1 MYHKQKT
8 IRSVLLAAVLALSL
22 LLGGCGVD
30 DVSPTTQS
38 TSPTVQTTLP
48 ETYQPDTQPETTVP
62 TLPQGSEL
70 QVRFLDVGQADAALI
85 SCDGHHM
92 LIDGG
97 NRGDSNLI
105 YSVLQREEISYLD
118 MVVAT
123 HAHEDHIGGL
133 PGAFQYA
140 SAGLTLSPVTA
151 YDSDVFETFVA
162 KAREKGGGLT
172 VPEPGDTYP
181 LGSATVTI
189 LGVNGAEDTNNTSIV
204 LRIDYG
210 ETSFLFT
217 GDAERE
223 AEQVILDSGLPLSAT
238 VLKVGHHGS
247 DTSTSYPFLRE
258 IMPQYAVISVGT
270 GNSYGH
276 PTEETLSR
284 LRDADVKV
292 FRTDMQGDIV
302 FTSDGKTV
310 TAQTQ
315 RNQNADTL
323 GPVTPTQ
330 PPESQPEEE
339 TQAPSQ
345 EEIRVLAWPETVGQ
359 NETAT
364 VTIQGLPNTTYS
376 ITVHY
381 KSGPS
386 AAEGLEDKTSDGSGQ
401 VSWSWKVGGR
411 TSPGTFNITVSGGG
425 ETLTLPFTVTE

>member
-38 TSPTVQTTLP
+38 TSPTVQTTRP

-70 QVRFLDVGQADAALI
+70 QVRFLDVGQADAALV

-140 SAGLTLSPVTA
+140 SAGLTLCPVTA
-151 YDSDVFETFVA
+151 YDSDVFETFA
-162 KAREKGGGLT
+162 ARAREKGGGLT

-247 DTSTSYPFLRE
+247 DTSTTYPFLRE
-258 IMPQYAVISVGT
+258 IMPQYAVISVGA

-276 PTEETLSR
+276 PCEDTLSR

-323 GPVTPTQ
+323 GPVTPTE
-330 PPESQPEEE
+330 PPETQPEEE

-364 VTIQGLPNTTYS
+364 VTIQGLPNTLYS

-411 TSPGTFNITVSGGG
+411 TSPGTFSITVSGGG
-425 ETLTLPFTVTE
+425 QTRTLPFTVTE

>member
-1 MYHKQKT
+1 MYQKQKT
-8 IRSVLLAAVLALSL
+8 IRSVLLAGVLILSL
-22 LLGGCGVD
+22 ILGGCGVD
-30 DVSPTTQS
+30 DVSPTAQS
-38 TSPTVQTTLP
+38 TSPTVQTTQP
-48 ETYQPDTQPETTVP
+48 ETSQPDTQPETTVP

-105 YSVLQREEISYLD
+105 YAVLQREEIAYLD

-140 SAGLTLSPVTA
+140 SAGLTLCPVTT
-151 YDSDVFETFVA
+151 YDSEVFETFAA

-172 VPEPGDTYP
+172 VPQPGDTYP

-189 LGVNGAEDTNNTSIV
+189 LGVNGEADTNNTSIV

-210 ETSFLFT
+210 QTSFLFT

-223 AEQVILDSGLPLSAT
+223 AEQVILDSGLPLEAT

-247 DTSTSYPFLRE
+247 DTSTTYPFLRE

-284 LRDADVKV
+284 LRDAGVKV

-302 FTSDGKTV
+302 CTSDGKTV
-310 TAQTQ
+310 PVQPQ

-323 GPVTPTQ
+323 GPAAPTEPPETQ
-330 PPESQPEEE
+330 PE

-345 EEIRVLAWPETVGQ
+345 EGIQVLAWPETVGR

-376 ITVHY
+376 ITVNY

-386 AAEGLEDKTSDGSGQ
+386 SAQGLEDKTSDGSGQ
-401 VSWSWKVGGR
+401 VSWSWKVSGR

>member
-38 TSPTVQTTLP
+38 TSPTVQTTLS

-151 YDSDVFETFVA
+151 YDSDVFETFA
-162 KAREKGGGLT
+162 ARAQERGGGLT
-172 VPEPGDTYP
+172 VPQPGDTYP

-223 AEQVILDSGLPLSAT
+223 AEQVILDSGLPLGAT

-258 IMPQYAVISVGT
+258 IMPQYAVISVGA

-323 GPVTPTQ
+323 GPVTPTE
-330 PPESQPEEE
+330 PPETQPEEE

-386 AAEGLEDKTSDGSGQ
+386 AAEGLEDKTSDNSGQ

-411 TSPGTFNITVSGGG
+411 TSPGTFSITVSGGG

>member
-38 TSPTVQTTLP
+38 TSPTVQTTQP
-48 ETYQPDTQPETTVP
+48 ETSQPETTVP

-70 QVRFLDVGQADAALI
+70 QVRFLDVGQADAALV

-140 SAGLTLSPVTA
+140 SAGLTLSPVTT
-151 YDSDVFETFVA
+151 YDSDVFETFA
-162 KAREKGGGLT
+162 ARAREKGGGLT

-210 ETSFLFT
+210 ETAFLFT

-223 AEQVILDSGLPLSAT
+223 AEQVILDSGLPLGAT

-247 DTSTSYPFLRE
+247 DTSTTYPFLRE

-276 PTEETLSR
+276 PCEDTLSR

-364 VTIQGLPNTTYS
+364 VTIQGLPNTLYS

-411 TSPGTFNITVSGGG
+411 TSPGTFSITVSGGG
-425 ETLTLPFTVTE
+425 QTRTLPFTVTE

>member
-1 MYHKQKT
+1 MYQKQKT
-8 IRSVLLAAVLALSL
+8 IWSVLLAAVLILSL
-22 LLGGCGVD
+22 LLWGCGVD

-38 TSPTVQTTLP
+38 TSPTLQT
-48 ETYQPDTQPETTVP
+48 TQPETSQPETTTP
-62 TLPQGSEL
+62 TLPQDSEL
-70 QVRFLDVGQADAALI
+70 VVRFLDVGQADAALI

-105 YSVLQREEISYLD
+105 YSVLQREEISYFD

-151 YDSDVFETFVA
+151 YDSDVFETFAA
-162 KAREKGGGLT
+162 KAQEKGGGLT
-172 VPEPGDTYP
+172 VPQAGDTYP

-247 DTSTSYPFLRE
+247 DTSTTYPFLRE

-276 PTEETLSR
+276 PCEDTLSR
-284 LRDADVKV
+284 LRDADVEV

-302 FTSDGKTV
+302 CTSDGKTV
-310 TAQTQ
+310 TVQPQ

-323 GPVTPTQ
+323 GPAAPTE
-330 PPESQPEEE
+330 PPETQPEEE

-345 EEIRVLAWPETVGQ
+345 EGIQVLAWPETVGR

-364 VTIQGLPNTTYS
+364 VTIQGLPNTNYS
-376 ITVHY
+376 ITVNY

-386 AAEGLEDKTSDGSGQ
+386 SAEGLEDKTSDGSGQ

-411 TSPGTFNITVSGGG
+411 TSPGTFHITVSGGG
-425 ETLTLPFTVTE
+425 ETLTLPFTITE

>member
-151 YDSDVFETFVA
+151 YDSDVFETFA
-162 KAREKGGGLT
+162 ARAREKGGGLT

-181 LGSATVTI
+181 LGSAAVTI

-386 AAEGLEDKTSDGSGQ
+386 AAEGLEDKTSDNSGQ

-411 TSPGTFNITVSGGG
+411 TSPGTFSITVSGGG
-425 ETLTLPFTVTE
+425 QTRTLPFTVTE

>member
-1 MYHKQKT
+1 MYQKQKT
-8 IRSVLLAAVLALSL
+8 IRSVLLAGMLALSL

-30 DVSPTTQS
+30 HVSTTTQS
-38 TSPTVQTTLP
+38 TSPTVQTT
-48 ETYQPDTQPETTVP
+48 QPDTQPETTAP
-62 TLPQGSEL
+62 TLPQDSEL
-70 QVRFLDVGQADAALI
+70 QVRFLDVGQADAALV

-151 YDSDVFETFVA
+151 YDSDVFETFAA
-162 KAREKGGGLT
+162 KAQEKGGGLT

-189 LGVNGAEDTNNTSIV
+189 LGVNGAEDINNTSIV

-210 ETSFLFT
+210 ETAFLFT

-223 AEQVILDSGLPLSAT
+223 AEQVILDSGLPLGAT

-247 DTSTSYPFLRE
+247 DTSTTYPFLRE

-276 PTEETLSR
+276 PCEDTLSR
-284 LRDADVKV
+284 LRDADVEV

-302 FTSDGKTV
+302 CASDGKTV
-310 TAQTQ
+310 TVQPQ
-315 RNQNADTL
+315 RNQDADTL
-323 GPVTPTQ
+323 GPATPTE
-330 PPESQPEEE
+330 PPETQPEEE

-345 EEIRVLAWPETVGQ
+345 EGIQVLAWPERVGR

-364 VTIQGLPNTTYS
+364 VTIQALPNTTYS
-376 ITVHY
+376 ITVNY
-381 KSGPS
+381 KSGLSS
-386 AAEGLEDKTSDGSGQ
+386 AQGLEGKTSDGSGQ
-401 VSWSWKVGGR
+401 VSWSWKVGGH
-411 TSPGTFNITVSGGG
+411 TGPGTFHITVSGGG

>member
-1 MYHKQKT
+1 MYQKQKT
-8 IRSVLLAAVLALSL
+8 IWSVLLAAVLTLSL

-38 TSPTVQTTLP
+38 TSPTLQT
-48 ETYQPDTQPETTVP
+48 TQPETSQPETTTP

-140 SAGLTLSPVTA
+140 SAGLTLCPVTA
-151 YDSDVFETFVA
+151 YDSDVFETFA
-162 KAREKGGGLT
+162 ARAQEKGGGLT
-172 VPEPGDTYP
+172 VPQPGDTYP

-210 ETSFLFT
+210 ETAFLFT

-223 AEQVILDSGLPLSAT
+223 AEQVILDSGLPLGAT

-247 DTSTSYPFLRE
+247 DTSTTYPFLRE

-276 PTEETLSR
+276 PCEDNLSR
-284 LRDADVKV
+284 LRDADVEV

-330 PPESQPEEE
+330 PPESQPAGE

-345 EEIRVLAWPETVGQ
+345 EGIQVLAWPETVGQ

-364 VTIQGLPNTTYS
+364 VTIQGLPDTLYS

-386 AAEGLEDKTSDGSGQ
+386 SAEGLEDKTSDGSGQ

-411 TSPGTFNITVSGGG
+411 TSPGTFHITVSGGG
-425 ETLTLPFTVTE
+425 ETLTLPFTITE

>member
-1 MYHKQKT
+1 MYQKQKT
-8 IRSVLLAAVLALSL
+8 IWSVLLAGVLTLSL

-30 DVSPTTQS
+30 HVSPTTQS
-38 TSPTVQTTLP
+38 TSPTAQTTQP
-48 ETYQPDTQPETTVP
+48 ETSQPETTVP

-140 SAGLTLSPVTA
+140 SAGLTLCPVTA
-151 YDSDVFETFVA
+151 YDSDVFETFAA
-162 KAREKGGGLT
+162 KAQERCGGLT
-172 VPEPGDTYP
+172 VPQPGDTYP

-210 ETSFLFT
+210 ETAFLFT

-223 AEQVILDSGLPLSAT
+223 AEQVILDSGLPLGAT

-247 DTSTSYPFLRE
+247 DTSTTYPFLRE

-276 PTEETLSR
+276 PCEDTLSR

-330 PPESQPEEE
+330 PPESQPAGE

-345 EEIRVLAWPETVGQ
+345 EGIQVLAWPETVGQ

-364 VTIQGLPNTTYS
+364 VTIQGLPDTNYS
-376 ITVHY
+376 ITVNY

-386 AAEGLEDKTSDGSGQ
+386 SAEGLEDKTSDGSGQ

-411 TSPGTFNITVSGGG
+411 TSPGTFHITVSGGG
-425 ETLTLPFTVTE
+425 ETITLPFTITE

>member
-1 MYHKQKT
+1 MYQKQKT
-8 IRSVLLAAVLALSL
+8 IWSVLLAAVLTLSL

-38 TSPTVQTTLP
+38 TSPTVQTTQP
-48 ETYQPDTQPETTVP
+48 ETSQPETTTP

-140 SAGLTLSPVTA
+140 SAGLTLCPVTA
-151 YDSDVFETFVA
+151 YDSDVFETFAA
-162 KAREKGGGLT
+162 KAQERGGGLT
-172 VPEPGDTYP
+172 VPQPGDTYP
-181 LGSATVTI
+181 LGSAAVTI

-210 ETSFLFT
+210 ETAFLFT
-217 GDAERE
+217 GDGERE
-223 AEQVILDSGLPLSAT
+223 AERVILDSGLPLSAT

-258 IMPQYAVISVGT
+258 IMPQYAVISVGA

-276 PTEETLSR
+276 PCEDTLSR

-330 PPESQPEEE
+330 PPESQPAGE

-345 EEIRVLAWPETVGQ
+345 EGIQVLAWPETVGQ

-364 VTIQGLPNTTYS
+364 VTIQGLPNTNYS
-376 ITVHY
+376 ITVNY

-386 AAEGLEDKTSDGSGQ
+386 SAEGLEDKTSDGSGQ

-411 TSPGTFNITVSGGG
+411 TSPGTFHITVSGGG
-425 ETLTLPFTVTE
+425 ETITLPFTITE

>member
-1 MYHKQKT
+1 MYQKQKT
-8 IRSVLLAAVLALSL
+8 IWSVLLAGVLTLSL

-38 TSPTVQTTLP
+38 TSPTAQT
-48 ETYQPDTQPETTVP
+48 TQPETSQPETTTP

-140 SAGLTLSPVTA
+140 SAGLTLCPVTA
-151 YDSDVFETFVA
+151 YDSDVFETFAA
-162 KAREKGGGLT
+162 KAQERGGGLT
-172 VPEPGDTYP
+172 VPQPGDTYP

-210 ETSFLFT
+210 ETAFLFT
-217 GDAERE
+217 GDGERE
-223 AEQVILDSGLPLSAT
+223 AERVILDSGLPLSAT

-276 PTEETLSR
+276 PCEDTLSK
-284 LRDADVKV
+284 LRDADVEV

-302 FTSDGKTV
+302 CTSDGETV
-310 TAQTQ
+310 TVQPQ

-323 GPVTPTQ
+323 GPVSPTE
-330 PPESQPEEE
+330 PPETQIE
-339 TQAPSQ
+339 TQAPFQ
-345 EEIRVLAWPETVGQ
+345 EGIQVLAWPETVGQ

-364 VTIQGLPNTTYS
+364 VTIQGLPNTNYS
-376 ITVHY
+376 ITVNY

-386 AAEGLEDKTSDGSGQ
+386 SAQGLEDKTSDSSGQ

-411 TSPGTFNITVSGGG
+411 TSPGTFHITVSGGG
-425 ETLTLPFTVTE
+425 ENITLPFTITE

>member
-1 MYHKQKT
+1 MYQKQKT
-8 IRSVLLAAVLALSL
+8 IWSVLLAGVLTLSL

-38 TSPTVQTTLP
+38 TSPTAQT
-48 ETYQPDTQPETTVP
+48 TQPETSQPETTTP

-133 PGAFQYA
+133 PGAFQYV
-140 SAGLTLSPVTA
+140 SAGLTLCPVTA
-151 YDSDVFETFVA
+151 YDSDVFETFAA
-162 KAREKGGGLT
+162 KAQERGGGLT
-172 VPEPGDTYP
+172 VPQPGDTYP
-181 LGSATVTI
+181 LGSAAVTI

-210 ETSFLFT
+210 ETAFLFT
-217 GDAERE
+217 GDGERE
-223 AEQVILDSGLPLSAT
+223 AERVILDSGLPLSAT

-258 IMPQYAVISVGT
+258 IMPQYAVISVGA

-276 PTEETLSR
+276 PCEDTLSR

-330 PPESQPEEE
+330 PPESQPAGE

-364 VTIQGLPNTTYS
+364 VTIQGLPNTLYS

-386 AAEGLEDKTSDGSGQ
+386 SAEGLEDKTSDGSGQ

-411 TSPGTFNITVSGGG
+411 TSPGTFHITVSGGG

>member
-1 MYHKQKT
+1 MYQKQKT
-8 IRSVLLAAVLALSL
+8 IRSVLLAGVLILSL
-22 LLGGCGVD
+22 ILGGCGVD
-30 DVSPTTQS
+30 NVSPTAQS
-38 TSPTVQTTLP
+38 TSPTVQTTQP
-48 ETYQPDTQPETTVP
+48 ESSQPDTQPETTVP

-70 QVRFLDVGQADAALI
+70 QVRFLDVGQADAALV

-105 YSVLQREEISYLD
+105 YAVLQREEISYLD

-140 SAGLTLSPVTA
+140 SAGLTLCPVTT
-151 YDSDVFETFVA
+151 YDSEVFETFAA

-172 VPEPGDTYP
+172 VPQPGDTYP

-189 LGVNGAEDTNNTSIV
+189 LGVNGEADTNNTSIV

-223 AEQVILDSGLPLSAT
+223 AEQVILDSGLPLGAT

-247 DTSTSYPFLRE
+247 DTSTTYPFLRE

-284 LRDADVKV
+284 LRDAGVEV

-302 FTSDGKTV
+302 CTSDGKTV
-310 TAQTQ
+310 TVQPQ

-323 GPVTPTQ
+323 GPAAPTEPPETQ
-330 PPESQPEEE
+330 PE

-345 EEIRVLAWPETVGQ
+345 EGIQVLVWPETVGQ

-376 ITVHY
+376 ITVNY

-386 AAEGLEDKTSDGSGQ
+386 SAQGLEDKTSDGSGQ

-411 TSPGTFNITVSGGG
+411 TSPGTFHITVSGGG
-425 ETLTLPFTVTE
+425 ETLTLPFTITE

>member
-1 MYHKQKT
+1 MYQKQKT
-8 IRSVLLAAVLALSL
+8 IWSVLLAGVLTLSL

-38 TSPTVQTTLP
+38 TSPTAQT
-48 ETYQPDTQPETTVP
+48 TQPETSQPETTTP

-133 PGAFQYA
+133 PGAFQYV
-140 SAGLTLSPVTA
+140 SAGLTLCPVTA
-151 YDSDVFETFVA
+151 YDSDVFETFAA
-162 KAREKGGGLT
+162 KAQERGGGLT
-172 VPEPGDTYP
+172 VPQPGDTYP
-181 LGSATVTI
+181 LGSAAVTI

-210 ETSFLFT
+210 ETAFLFT
-217 GDAERE
+217 GDGERE
-223 AEQVILDSGLPLSAT
+223 AERVILDSGLPLSAT

-258 IMPQYAVISVGT
+258 IMPQYAVISVGA

-276 PTEETLSR
+276 PCEDTLSR

-330 PPESQPEEE
+330 PPESQPAGE

-364 VTIQGLPNTTYS
+364 VTIQGLPNTLYS

-386 AAEGLEDKTSDGSGQ
+386 SAEGLEDKTSDGSGQ

-411 TSPGTFNITVSGGG
+411 TSPGTFHITVSGGG
-425 ETLTLPFTVTE
+425 ETITLPFTITE

>member
-1 MYHKQKT
+1 MYQKQKT
-8 IRSVLLAAVLALSL
+8 IWSVLLAGVLTLSL

-38 TSPTVQTTLP
+38 TSPTAQT
-48 ETYQPDTQPETTVP
+48 TQPETSQPETTTP

-140 SAGLTLSPVTA
+140 SAGLTLCPVTA
-151 YDSDVFETFVA
+151 YDSDVFETFAA
-162 KAREKGGGLT
+162 KAQERGGGLT
-172 VPEPGDTYP
+172 VPQPGDTYP
-181 LGSATVTI
+181 LGSAAVTI

-210 ETSFLFT
+210 ETAFLFT
-217 GDAERE
+217 GDGERE
-223 AEQVILDSGLPLSAT
+223 AERVILDSGLPLSAT

-258 IMPQYAVISVGT
+258 IMPQYAVISVGA

-276 PTEETLSR
+276 PCEDTLSR

-330 PPESQPEEE
+330 PPESQPAGE

-345 EEIRVLAWPETVGQ
+345 EGIQVLAWPETVGQ

-364 VTIQGLPNTTYS
+364 VTIQGLPNTNYS
-376 ITVHY
+376 ITVNY

-386 AAEGLEDKTSDGSGQ
+386 SAEGLEDKTSDGSGQ

-411 TSPGTFNITVSGGG
+411 TSPGTFHITVSGGG
-425 ETLTLPFTVTE
+425 ETITLPFTITE

>member
-1 MYHKQKT
+1 MYQKQKT
-8 IRSVLLAAVLALSL
+8 IWSVLLAGVLALSL

-30 DVSPTTQS
+30 DVSTTTQS
-38 TSPTVQTTLP
+38 TSPTVQTT
-48 ETYQPDTQPETTVP
+48 QPDTQPETTAP
-62 TLPQGSEL
+62 TLPQDSEL
-70 QVRFLDVGQADAALI
+70 QVRFLDVGQADAALV

-151 YDSDVFETFVA
+151 YDSDVFETFAA
-162 KAREKGGGLT
+162 KAQEKGGGLT
-172 VPEPGDTYP
+172 VPQPGDTYP
-181 LGSATVTI
+181 LGSAIVTI

-210 ETSFLFT
+210 ETAFLFT

-223 AEQVILDSGLPLSAT
+223 AEQVILDSGLPLGAT

-247 DTSTSYPFLRE
+247 DTSTTYPFLRE

-276 PTEETLSR
+276 PCEDTLSR
-284 LRDADVKV
+284 LRDADVEV

-302 FTSDGKTV
+302 CTSDGKTV
-310 TAQTQ
+310 TVQPQ
-315 RNQNADTL
+315 RNQDADTL
-323 GPVTPTQ
+323 GPATPTE
-330 PPESQPEEE
+330 PPETQPEEE

-345 EEIRVLAWPETVGQ
+345 EWIQVLAWPERVGRK
-359 NETAT
+359 ETAT
-364 VTIQGLPNTTYS
+364 VTIQALPNTTYS
-376 ITVHY
+376 ITVNY

-386 AAEGLEDKTSDGSGQ
+386 SAKGLEDKTSDGSGQ

-411 TSPGTFNITVSGGG
+411 TSPGTFHITISGGG